1 MATQEIITDILR
13 EIKPTVS
20 LESVD
25 NIIEGAYLDSMELMG
40 LITELMDKFGVEI
53 DVDYITPENFNS
65 IAAMANMIDRIKNA

>member
-1 MATQEIITDILR
+1 MATQEIINDILK

-20 LESVD
+20 LEGVD

-65 IAAMANMIDRIKNA
+65 IAAMASMIDRIKNA

>member
-1 MATQEIITDILR
+1 MATQEIINDILR

-20 LESVD
+20 LEGVD

-65 IAAMANMIDRIKNA
+65 IAAMANMIDHIKNA